1 MTADLRGSEVARRLT
16 QASPVARSNRTAEL
30 ARLIAGDRPVRNAGL
45 AVEAADDF
53 PEAIPVTA
61 RELEV
66 IETYLN
72 AALDQSDTTD
82 EPQSIEATK
91 SGKALGRSPDGCEN
105 DCSLQDLKP

>member
-1 MTADLRGSEVARRLT
+1 M
-16 QASPVARSNRTAEL
+16 
-30 ARLIAGDRPVRNAGL
+30 
-45 AVEAADDF
+45 
-53 PEAIPVTA
+53 TA

-105 DCSLQDLKP
+105 D

>member
-1 MTADLRGSEVARRLT
+1 MAADLRGSEVAHRLT
-16 QASPVARSNRTAEL
+16 RPLPAQSRRAQNNRTAEPG
-30 ARLIAGDRPVRNAGL
+30 RPIAGDRPVRSAGL
-45 AVEAADDF
+45 AAEAVDDF

-105 DCSLQDLKP
+105 D

>member
-1 MTADLRGSEVARRLT
+1 MAADLRGSELARHLARPLPA
-16 QASPVARSNRTAEL
+16 QSGLIRSNPTAEPG
-30 ARLIAGDRPVRNAGL
+30 RLVAADHPARNAGL
-45 AVEAADDF
+45 AVEAVDDF

-82 EPQSIEATK
+82 ESQSIEATK

-105 DCSLQDLKP
+105 D